1 MVLCISEMTENV
13 TPVIADMPLATPGMP
28 TAPPGL
34 MPVDLPPPTQ
44 QHREPPIL
52 EKIDRELQPPA
63 G

>member
-1 MVLCISEMTENV
+1 MTENV